1 MAETW
6 RLARSSHAAM
16 DDCSCSQARLRD
28 LRLKFVSLRNFGA
41 GQSQYGTKDMFP
53 EFGSEDNLA

>member
-1 MAETW
+1 
-6 RLARSSHAAM
+6 M
-16 DDCSCSQARLRD
+16 DDCRCSQARLRD